1 MSGRALRIFL
11 TCALTGLLASVGAA
25 NAGAVVW
32 KFEHKALVGSE
43 SIAGAAAESSLM
55 APGLK
60 TVCDFSYGMT
70 ISNSNLKAAGKVSE
84 VAISNCHTDSKA
96 CTVKSSTAQKL
107 PWSAHGTTVGSTNYV
122 VVEGIKFSILYAG
135 EECALGETLVTFS
148 GTAGGKYDNTAG
160 TFTFDKASFLAT
172 GTAIEGLT
180 EWNATFSTEALGP
193 HKGQLLELG

>member
-1 MSGRALRIFL
+1 MRERALQAFL
-11 TCALTGLLASVGAA
+11 ICALAALLAGAAAA
-25 NAGAVVW
+25 NASALVW
-32 KFEHKALVGSE
+32 KFEHKALAGSE
-43 SIAGAAAESSLM
+43 SIAGTALGSSLV

-70 ISNSNLKAAGKVSE
+70 ISNSNLKATGKMSE
-84 VAISNCHTDSKA
+84 VAISNCHTDSKP
-96 CTVKSSTAQKL
+96 CTVKTSTAQNL
-107 PWSAHGTTVGSTNYV
+107 PWSAHGTTVGSANYV

-135 EECALGETLVTFS
+135 EECALGGTLVAFA
-148 GTAGGKYDNTAG
+148 GTAGGKYDNAVG

-180 EWNATFSTEALGP
+180 EWNATFTTEALGP